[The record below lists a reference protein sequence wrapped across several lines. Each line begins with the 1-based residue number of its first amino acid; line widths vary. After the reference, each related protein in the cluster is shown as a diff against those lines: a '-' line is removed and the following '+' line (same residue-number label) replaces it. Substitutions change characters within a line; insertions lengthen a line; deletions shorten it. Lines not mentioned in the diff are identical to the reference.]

1 MIVKCKAC
9 GNKFITKY
17 NAKKFCDE
25 ICRKNYAKH
34 LKESTKYK
42 CALCGKEFAGKRKY
56 CSPECRQKAN
66 GRMKDQIEYNN
77 NKTIPKY
84 SLIQV
89 SKLAKELGISY
100 GKCVARF
107 GL

>member
-9 GNKFITKY
+9 GNKIITKY
-17 NAKKFCDE
+17 NAKKYCDE
-25 ICRKNYAKH
+25 ICRKNYAKQ

-42 CALCGKEFAGKRKY
+42 CALCGKEFARKRKY

-66 GRMKDQIEYNN
+66 GQMKDQIEYNK
-77 NKTIPKY
+77 KTIPKY
-84 SLIQV
+84 SLIEV
-89 SKLAKELGISY
+89 SKLAKELNISY
-100 GKCVARF
+100 GQCVAKF

>member
-1 MIVKCKAC
+1 MIVKCKTC

-17 NAKKFCDE
+17 NAKKYCDE

-34 LKESTKYK
+34 LKESTKYR
-42 CALCGKEFAGKRKY
+42 CALCGKEFTGKRKY

-66 GRMKDQIEYNN
+66 GRMKDQIQYNN
-77 NKTIPKY
+77 KKTRPKY
-84 SLIQV
+84 SIVEV
-89 SKLAKELGISY
+89 SKLAKELNISY
-100 GKCVARF
+100 GQCVARF

>member
-9 GNKFITKY
+9 GNKFTTKY

-34 LKESTKYK
+34 LKETTKYK
-42 CALCGKEFAGKRKY
+42 CALCGKEFIGKRKY

-66 GRMKDQIEYNN
+66 GRMKDQIQYNK
-77 NKTIPKY
+77 KTIPKY